1 MWGYVAATI
10 AGSLLGNAMTNS
22 SNRANTRENNAH
34 QLMMSNTSH
43 QREVKDLKSAG
54 LNPIL
59 SARGAGAPQPA
70 SAAAKVE
77 PYKANVGEALIQAE
91 QINLLQAQSEKTRA
105 EAVNTKLQE
114 PYNRALADLYG
125 SIAGG
130 AVVTGKALGGAAS
143 AVGMYQGAKLLN
155 RVIKRRR
162 AKTTQSRSSSVSRD
176 SLLSR
181 DKFRRRLR
189 RRGGSNSRSAIRRK
203 SGLKFHERVDK
214 STGEIKPR
222 WSRAEALRKA
232 AESTNYGLR
241 RFGGRRFRFR

>member
-10 AGSLLGNAMTNS
+10 AGSLLGNVLTNK
-22 SNRANTRENNAH
+22 SNIANTRENNAH

-43 QREVKDLKSAG
+43 QREVKDLKTAG

-59 SARGAGAPQPA
+59 SARSAGAPQPA

-114 PYNRALADLYG
+114 PYNRALADLYS

-155 RVIKRRR
+155 RVIKSRK
-162 AKTTQSRSSSVSRD
+162 AKNSTVPKPKPLSSLQKQKLRNLHKIKTKSRKNSSIRQVDR
-176 SLLSR
+176 
-181 DKFRRRLR
+181 FI
-189 RRGGSNSRSAIRRK
+189 NSRSGK
-203 SGLKFHERVDK
+203 SGGGF
-214 STGEIKPR
+214 S
-222 WSRAEALRKA
+222 
-232 AESTNYGLR
+232 LR
-241 RFGGRRFRFR
+241 RGFGARSGRYNKFNKF